1 MSWSRGMT
9 FKHLLTMRCSGV
21 DKRRRWKGSG
31 TGNIQFQHNSPTVTI
46 LMHLECLSVV
56 ILPPLL
62 EDNKEVDSENI

>member
-31 TGNIQFQHNSPTVTI
+31 TGNIQFQHMPHSHNTNAPG
-46 LMHLECLSVV
+46 MSVCR
-56 ILPPLL
+56 
-62 EDNKEVDSENI
+62 DFTATAGGQ